1 MFKKSLVSPRNRR
14 LASRPLEK
22 FALSGDERNGLVIG
36 GGGIIRPIR
45 GKSGYNLSCY
55 FLESRKEYR
64 KKKYGKA
71 TKKISSE
78 VYSD

>member
-1 MFKKSLVSPRNRR
+1 MFKKILVSPRNRR

-45 GKSGYNLSCY
+45 GKSGYN
-55 FLESRKEYR
+55 
-64 KKKYGKA
+64 
-71 TKKISSE
+71 
-78 VYSD
+78 